1 MLNIKKLDQLA
12 KLAVRVG
19 VNVQKNQNLV
29 IRSTIESKKLVS
41 LITKNAYDAGA
52 NRVSVIWSDDE
63 ISKINFKSQSKET
76 LSEIPEYI
84 ASQYKHYVEKDYCFI
99 SVSSPNPGYFSDVNS
114 EKLRSFQIAS
124 NKMLGFFRSHMMGNK
139 SQWTIVASANEN
151 WAKKVFPEKTDK
163 DRLESLWNLI
173 FEVSRIDETKDIV
186 EIWKEH
192 NNKLLERSKWLN
204 GQNFN
209 KLIFKNKLGTDLEV
223 ELVKDHIWVGGGETT
238 TKGVYFNPNIPTE
251 ENFTMP
257 HKFGVNGM
265 VHSSKPLS
273 YQGKIIK
280 NFWFKFEKGKV
291 IDYDAE
297 EGLDALK
304 NLFSVDEGSSYAGEI
319 ALVENS
325 SPVSKTGKTIYSTLF
340 DENASC
346 HMALGKAYPMNIKN
360 GINSNIEDLIKKG
373 YNNSLSH
380 VDFMF
385 GTKDMNISGIKENGE
400 KVDFFIDGEFSI

>member
-1 MLNIKKLDQLA
+1 MKTYECN
-12 KLAVRVG
+12 
-19 VNVQKNQNLV
+19 
-29 IRSTIESKKLVS
+29 
-41 LITKNAYDAGA
+41 
-52 NRVSVIWSDDE
+52 
-63 ISKINFKSQSKET
+63 
-76 LSEIPEYI
+76 
-84 ASQYKHYVEKDYCFI
+84 
-99 SVSSPNPGYFSDVNS
+99 PN
-114 EKLRSFQIAS
+114 
-124 NKMLGFFRSHMMGNK
+124 
-139 SQWTIVASANEN
+139 
-151 WAKKVFPEKTDK
+151 
-163 DRLESLWNLI
+163 
-173 FEVSRIDETKDIV
+173 
-186 EIWKEH
+186 
-192 NNKLLERSKWLN
+192 
-204 GQNFN
+204 NFN

-291 IDYDAE
+291 IDFDAE